1 MASDRENLSRK
12 MAAIVH
18 ADVAGSTALVQ
29 LDEVLAHERIYDA
42 FTRFSQSIEQYG
54 GTVHEIRGDA
64 LVAEFPRAS
73 DAVCAALAFQASHSQ
88 AIEQLRDE
96 ILAP

>member
-1 MASDRENLSRK
+1 MVSGQGHLSRK

-18 ADVAGSTALVQ
+18 ADVAGSTGLVQ
-29 LDEVLAHERIYDA
+29 LDESLAHERIQEA
-42 FTRFSQSIEQYG
+42 FNRFSQSIEHYG

-73 DAVCAALAFQASHSQ
+73 DAVCAAPPSCRSWT
-88 AIEQLRDE
+88 
-96 ILAP
+96 